1 MACVEGCLVVFG
13 REVSGKQR
21 AWGIGDAMV
30 GTKNEVAWCFRCWWT
45 QRGAVGARRRWETRG
60 KKLAGA
66 RCHHEEFQGIGAK
79 VRTGTSVPVRQ
90 VGQRLRVSTQAR
102 KSEDGVAG
110 SGGGA

>member
-1 MACVEGCLVVFG
+1 MVFG
-13 REVSGKQR
+13 RGVRGKLR
-21 AWGIGDAMV
+21 AWSISGAMF
-30 GTKNEVAWCFRCWWT
+30 GSKDEVAGCFGCWWT